1 MPILRRIWTGSTPG
15 AYTSAPSTRTVP
27 VTRAPGTTSCIRFRH
42 RMNVDL
48 PQPDGPMSAVTAFGA
63 IEMPISCSTW
73 CSPNHALRSLT
84 RMPSAMSPYPR
95 EAAACRD
102 ARRQTYHKHQADEN
116 ERAGPRL
123 AMPVVVRRDCIR
135 EDLQGQRR
143 DRLIEPLVPEA
154 VAEGREEQRR
164 RLSGYPRDGD
174 HRAGDDAGA
183 RGRQYDAQ
191 QHLPFRDAERQR
203 RLAQRGGHQP

>member
-15 AYTSAPSTRTVP
+15 AYTSTPSTRTVP
-27 VTRAPGTTSCIRFRH
+27 ATRAPGITSCIRLRH

-48 PQPDGPMSAVTAFGA
+48 PQPEGPMSAVTAFGA

-73 CSPNHALRSLT
+73 CSPNHALRPLT

-95 EAAACRD
+95 EAGARRR
-102 ARRQTYHKHQADEN
+102 ARRQTHHEHQADEY

-123 AMPVVVRRDCIR
+123 AVPVVVGRDRVR

-143 DRLIEPLVPEA
+143 DRLVEPLVPEA

-164 RLSGYPRDGD
+164 RLSRD
-174 HRAGDDAGA
+174 
-183 RGRQYDAQ
+183 
-191 QHLPFRDAERQR
+191 
-203 RLAQRGGHQP
+203 